1 MSYRNGNNPYCCR
14 FNRIKETDLRICIF
28 LLAGETS
35 ACEVAFGIISRLQN
49 VRVDA
54 CVNWKDGEFIVLRFL
69 PFSRVG
75 LCQGSPGGFLV
86 EYRGPKMAISLKLK
100 IPF

>member
-14 FNRIKETDLRICIF
+14 FNRIKETDLHICIF

-54 CVNWKDGEFIVLRFL
+54 CVNWKDGEFIVLRFFYHF
-69 PFSRVG
+69 PVSAYVKDHREDF
-75 LCQGSPGGFLV
+75 
-86 EYRGPKMAISLKLK
+86 
-100 IPF
+100 